1 MCGIAGFWLKQPLT
15 SDVAQTRLSA
25 MTNALRH
32 RGPDDSGAWYESG
45 CGIALGHRRLSIVD
59 LSPEGHQPMRSASG
73 RYTIVFNGEVYNFA
87 ALRRDLEQG
96 GHLVG
101 PFRGHSDTEVMLAA
115 IDAYGVAA
123 AVQKFVGM
131 FAFALWDAETRCVHL
146 VRDRLGI
153 KPLYLGYTRS
163 GVLFGSE
170 LKALTTAPDFEREL
184 DLSALSLYAE
194 RSCVPAPFS
203 IYRQAKKLMP
213 GTITTLRSPSLD
225 DATTT
230 TYWSAA
236 AAATQGL
243 QNPFRGTDHEAIDEL
258 ERQLL
263 EAVRLRMVADV
274 PLGAFLSGGVD
285 SSTVVALMQAQ
296 SSQRVRT
303 FSIGNETAAY
313 DESGSA
319 RAVAEHLG
327 TDHEGLIVSGRDAL
341 DVVPMLP
348 HMFDEPFADPSQ
360 IPTYLVSRLA
370 RGRVTVALS
379 GDGGDEL
386 LGGYNRHV
394 WGPRVWRAVAHLPL
408 GARRALAGRLTRL
421 RPEHWDRVFARLS
434 FLPRIRLPGHQV
446 HKLARVLDVGS
457 PEELY
462 RRLCSQWN
470 GDIVHGGHVG
480 SAPQPLLADLGAQM
494 MLTDTVTYLPDD
506 ILAKVDRASMAVA
519 LEARVPIL
527 DHRVVELAWRLPQRL
542 KINHGQGKWVLRQVL
557 QRYVPK
563 RLIDRPKMGFQIPV
577 GDWLRGPLRPWAE
590 DLLAPGRMKQEG
602 LFDEVEIGRHWSQ
615 HISGSGSWG
624 YHLWNIVVFQQW
636 LRSQGSA
643 SAPE

>member
-1 MCGIAGFWLKQPLT
+1 MCGIAGIVNLCGNAVKSAEISRLT
-15 SDVAQTRLSA
+15 DLLA
-25 MTNALRH
+25 H
-32 RGPDDSGAWYESG
+32 RGPGGHGTWFSADKAV
-45 CGIALGHRRLSIVD
+45 ALGHRRLAIID
-59 LSPEGHQPMRSASG
+59 PGEGGRQPMSYADG
-73 RYTIVFNGEVYNFA
+73 RYIIVYNGEVYNFA
-87 ALRRDLEQG
+87 ELRLELEQNALLNG
-96 GHLVG
+96 A
-101 PFRGHSDTEVMLAA
+101 FRGRSDTEVMLAA
-115 IDAYGVAA
+115 IDAYGLAG
-123 AVQKFVGM
+123 AVQRFVGM
-131 FAFALWDAETRCVHL
+131 FAFALWDAETRHLHL

-170 LKALTTAPDFEREL
+170 LKALTTAPDFERQL
-184 DLSALSLYAE
+184 DLNALSLYAE

-213 GTITTLRSPSLD
+213 GTITTLRSANPD

-236 AAATQGL
+236 TAARQGL
-243 QNPFRGTDHEAIDEL
+243 QNPFLGSDREAIDQL

-274 PLGAFLSGGVD
+274 PLGAFLSGGID

-327 TDHEGLIVSGRDAL
+327 TDHVGLVVSGRDAL
-341 DVVPMLP
+341 DVVPLLP
-348 HMFDEPFADPSQ
+348 QMFDEPFADSSQ

-370 RGRVTVALS
+370 RADVTVALS

-386 LGGYNRHV
+386 LGGYNRHL
-394 WGPRVWRAVAHLPL
+394 WGPRVWRAVAHVPL
-408 GARRALAGRLTRL
+408 RARRSIAGWLTRL
-421 RPEHWDRVFARLS
+421 RPEHWDQVFARLP
-434 FLPRIRLPGHQV
+434 FLPHIRLPGHQV
-446 HKLARVLDVGS
+446 HKLARVLDVSS
-457 PEELY
+457 PQELY

-470 GDIVHGGHVG
+470 GDIVHGGQVG
-480 SAPQPLLADLGAQM
+480 SSPEPLLQDFSAQM
-494 MLTDTVTYLPDD
+494 MLTDTETYLPDD
-506 ILAKVDRASMAVA
+506 ILTKVDRASMAVG

-557 QRYVPK
+557 ERYVPK
-563 RLIDRPKMGFQIPV
+563 QLIERPKMGFQIPV
-577 GDWLRGPLRPWAE
+577 GDWLRGPLRSWAE
-590 DLLAPGRMKQEG
+590 ELLAPGRMKQEG
-602 LFDEVEIGRHWSQ
+602 LFDEVEITRRWSQ
-615 HISGSGSWG
+615 HVSGAGSWG
-624 YHLWNIVVFQQW
+624 YHLWSIVVFQQW
-636 LRSQGSA
+636 LRGQNA
-643 SAPE
+643 APTLE